1 MSHPAPD
8 GLLVVDKPADWTS
21 HDVVARGPPAR
32 RNPQGR
38 PRRHARPDGHRRPA
52 ARHRARHPPA
62 RPPGAGRQGY
72 DATIRLGQA
81 TITDDAEGEVLSTT
95 DAGALTRDEVDR
107 AAEPLRGD
115 ILQVPSTVSAIKID
129 GQRAYKRVR
138 SGEDVDAPGST
149 GARWSVSTSRTCA
162 SVDDFVDVDVHVDCS
177 TGTYIRALA
186 RDLGDALEVGGHLTM
201 LRRTRVGSVDEQ
213 RAHRLDELAEL
224 ASDDLPYLTLDE
236 AARMFFDWHVVE
248 EDQVAAVRNGR
259 AVHVRLRPDD
269 GRGRSRPGRR
279 AGSGRHVP
287 GALRAARPGRQGGR
301 CVRARL
307 GRPSLR
313 RADAHGRVS
322 WTDAPGRGPG
332 PPRRWRNAARAGV
345 A

>member
-1 MSHPAPD
+1 MSHPAPE
-8 GLLVVDKPADWTS
+8 GLLVVDKPAEWTS
-21 HDVVARGPPAR
+21 HDVVARVR
-32 RNPQGR
+32 RLAGTRKVGHAGTLDPMATGVLLLGIGR
-38 PRRHARPDGHRRPA
+38 ATRLLGHLA
-52 ARHRARHPPA
+52 LADKS
-62 RPPGAGRQGY
+62 Y

-81 TITDDAEGEVLSTT
+81 TTTDDAEGEVLSTT

-115 ILQVPSTVSAIKID
+115 ILQVPSKVSAIKID

-138 SGEDVDAPGST
+138 SGEDVTIPARPVHVERLDITDVRAV
-149 GARWSVSTSRTCA
+149 GA
-162 SVDDFVDVDVHVDCS
+162 FVDVDVHVDCS

-201 LRRTRVGSVDEQ
+201 LRRTRVGSVGEQ

-259 AVHVRLRPDD
+259 AVHVRLRPDTAEAAVDPVAVLAPD
-269 GRGRSRPGRR
+269 GTFL
-279 AGSGRHVP
+279 
-287 GALRAARPGRQGGR
+287 ALYEQ
-301 CVRARL
+301 
-307 GRPSLR
+307 
-313 RADAHGRVS
+313 HGPVAKAVAVF
-322 WTDAPGRGPG
+322 AP
-332 PPRRWRNAARAGV
+332 A
-345 A
+345 

>member
-1 MSHPAPD
+1 MSHPAPE
-8 GLLVVDKPADWTS
+8 GLLVVDKPEEWTS
-21 HDVVARGPPAR
+21 HDVVARVR
-32 RNPQGR
+32 RLAGTRKVGHAGTLDPMATGVLLLGIGR
-38 PRRHARPDGHRRPA
+38 ATRLLGHLA
-52 ARHRARHPPA
+52 LADKS
-62 RPPGAGRQGY
+62 Y

-81 TITDDAEGEVLSTT
+81 TTTDDAEGEVLATT

-115 ILQVPSTVSAIKID
+115 ILQVPSKVSAIKID

-138 SGEDVDAPGST
+138 SGEDVTIPARPVHVERLDITDVRAV
-149 GARWSVSTSRTCA
+149 GA
-162 SVDDFVDVDVHVDCS
+162 FVDVDVHVDCS

-201 LRRTRVGSVDEQ
+201 LRRTRVGSVGEQ

-259 AVHVRLRPDD
+259 AVHVRLRPDPAEAVVDPVAVLAPD
-269 GRGRSRPGRR
+269 GTFL
-279 AGSGRHVP
+279 
-287 GALRAARPGRQGGR
+287 ALYEQ
-301 CVRARL
+301 
-307 GRPSLR
+307 
-313 RADAHGRVS
+313 HGPVAKAVAVF
-322 WTDAPGRGPG
+322 AP
-332 PPRRWRNAARAGV
+332 A
-345 A
+345 